1 MKSFQ
6 NYMKGDCSGGSFM
19 YNKYDYTLKA
29 NESSSDVSGFFFP
42 SLTLDKAGYYA
53 TLKRATMKVNKLSAL
68 TQFHISCNQELEAG
82 KTYSL
87 DDIHCEFLGI
97 GLWDRY
103 SHIGQTNLS
112 TVRFSDDQLW
122 FSLESGMP
130 YPKKNNFFGCWE
142 WWGITLLI
150 LLIVLVFAD
159 VIWLIIWK
167 RHLVSKQE
175 YGF

>member
-1 MKSFQ
+1 
-6 NYMKGDCSGGSFM
+6 MKGDCSGGSFM
-19 YNKYDYTLKA
+19 SNKYDYSLKA
-29 NESSSDVSGFFFP
+29 NESSTDVSGFSF
-42 SLTLDKAGYYA
+42 SLLILGKAGYYA
-53 TLKRATMKVNKLSAL
+53 TLKKATIRVNQPSAL
-68 TQFHISCNQELEAG
+68 TQFHIKCDKELEKG

-87 DDIHCEFLGI
+87 GDVHCEFLGI

-103 SHIGQTNLS
+103 SHIDQTNLS
-112 TVRFSDDQLW
+112 TVQFSNDQLW
-122 FSLESGMP
+122 CSLESGMP
-130 YPKKNNFFGCWE
+130 YPKKNNFFGCWD

-167 RHLVSKQE
+167 RRLVRKQE